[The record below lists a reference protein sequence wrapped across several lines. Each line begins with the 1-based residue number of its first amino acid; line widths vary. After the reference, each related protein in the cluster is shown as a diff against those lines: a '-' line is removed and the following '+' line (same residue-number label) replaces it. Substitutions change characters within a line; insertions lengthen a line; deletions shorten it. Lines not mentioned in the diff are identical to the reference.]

1 MKSKPK
7 VGIYGLT
14 GCAGD
19 QLVILNCEDELLD
32 IVGALDI
39 KFFPM
44 AMAGIDDN
52 CPLDIVFV
60 EGTVVQPEDEEMLK
74 KLRERAT
81 LLIAIGTCA
90 VWGGIP
96 AMKNEIPREKL
107 EMQVYG
113 SAGQIF
119 KTIVPQPLSSFVK
132 VDLSISGCP
141 IEKEQL
147 LQGIA
152 SLLHG
157 DVPRLP
163 SYAVCTECK
172 MEEYPCLLVEKGQF
186 CLGPITV
193 AGCKAC
199 CPSYGQPC
207 RGCRGPVE
215 EANVASEAKVLK
227 EKGFTWVDIQNRL
240 RTFAGQA
247 ESSKMESI
255 EEATNE

>member
-1 MKSKPK
+1 MGKPT

-32 IVGALDI
+32 IAKAMDI

-44 AMAGIDDN
+44 AMTGNNDEK

-60 EGTVVQPEDEEMLK
+60 EGSVVQLKDEQMLK
-74 KLRERAT
+74 KLRERAE

-90 VWGGIP
+90 VWGGVP
-96 AMKNEIPREKL
+96 AMKNEVSREELK
-107 EMQVYG
+107 MHVYG
-113 SAGQIF
+113 PAGRVFDVIRA
-119 KTIVPQPLSSFVK
+119 QPLSGFVK
-132 VDLSISGCP
+132 VDLAISGCP

-147 LQGIA
+147 LQAVA

-157 DVPRLP
+157 DLPRLP
-163 SYAVCTECK
+163 GYAVCTECK
-172 MEEYPCLLVEKGQF
+172 MAEYPCLLVEAGQL

-193 AGCKAC
+193 AGCKAR
-199 CPSYGQPC
+199 CPGYGQPC
-207 RGCRGPVE
+207 TGCRGPVE

-240 RTFAGQA
+240 RTFAA
-247 ESSKMESI
+247 SADPLKIESFKEG
-255 EEATNE
+255 TNA

>member
-1 MKSKPK
+1 MGKPT

-19 QLVILNCEDELLD
+19 QLAILNCEDELLD

-39 KFFPM
+39 KSFPM
-44 AMAGIDDN
+44 AMSGGDDN

-60 EGTVVQPEDEEMLK
+60 EGTVVQPEDEAMLK

-90 VWGGIP
+90 VWGGVP
-96 AMKNEIPREKL
+96 AMENKFSQEEVKKR
-107 EMQVYG
+107 VYG
-113 SAGQIF
+113 PKGDVF
-119 KTIVPQPLSSFVK
+119 KTITPPPLSSCVK

-147 LQGIA
+147 LQAVA

-157 DVPRLP
+157 DLPRLP
-163 SYAVCTECK
+163 NYPVCTECK
-172 MEEYPCLLVEKGQF
+172 MAEYSCLLIEKGQL

-193 AGCKAC
+193 AGCKAR
-199 CPSYGQPC
+199 CPSYGRPC
-207 RGCRGPVE
+207 IGCRGPVE
-215 EANVASEAKVLK
+215 EANVSSEVGVLK
-227 EKGFTWVDIQNRL
+227 EKGFTWVDIRNRL
-240 RTFAGQA
+240 RTFAAPADCFEDKTLKEG
-247 ESSKMESI
+247 
-255 EEATNE
+255 TNA

>member
-1 MKSKPK
+1 MSKPK

-32 IVGALDI
+32 VVRALDI
-39 KFFPM
+39 KSFPM
-44 AMAGIDDN
+44 AMSGGDDN

-60 EGTVVQPEDEEMLK
+60 DGTVVQPKDEEMLK
-74 KLRERAT
+74 RLRERAK

-90 VWGGIP
+90 VWGGVP
-96 AMKNEIPREKL
+96 AMKNEFSQEEVKKK
-107 EMQVYG
+107 VYG
-113 SAGQIF
+113 PTGDIF
-119 KTIVPQPLSSFVK
+119 KTIVPQPLSNFVK

-147 LQGIA
+147 LQVVA

-157 DVPRLP
+157 DLPRLP
-163 SYAVCTECK
+163 NYAVCTECK
-172 MEEYPCLLVEKGQF
+172 IAENPCLLLEKGQL

-193 AGCKAC
+193 AGCSAR

-207 RGCRGPVE
+207 RGCRGPVQ
-215 EANVASEAKVLK
+215 EANVSSEIEVLK
-227 EKGFTWVDIQNRL
+227 EKGFTCVDIQNRL
-240 RTFAGQA
+240 RTFVASIDPLQI
-247 ESSKMESI
+247 ESFKEGMN
-255 EEATNE
+255 A

>member
-1 MKSKPK
+1 MIDKPK

-32 IVGALDI
+32 IAGALDI

-44 AMAGIDDN
+44 AMTGNDEK

-60 EGTVVQPEDEEMLK
+60 EGTVVQPEDEQMLK
-74 KLRERAT
+74 KLRERAK

-90 VWGGIP
+90 AWGGMP
-96 AMKNEIPREKL
+96 AMKNETSRQELK
-107 EMQVYG
+107 MQVYG
-113 SAGQIF
+113 AASEAF
-119 KTIVPQPLSSFVK
+119 KTVTPQPVSNFVK
-132 VDLSISGCP
+132 VDLAISGCP

-147 LQGIA
+147 LQAVA

-157 DVPRLP
+157 DLPRLP

-172 MEEYPCLLVEKGQF
+172 MAEYPCLLVEAGQL

-193 AGCKAC
+193 AGCKAL

-215 EANVASEAKVLK
+215 EANAASEAKVLQ
-227 EKGFTWVDIQNRL
+227 EKGFTSVDIQNRL
-240 RTFAGQA
+240 RTFAA
-247 ESSKMESI
+247 SADSLKIESV
-255 EEATNE
+255 EECTNA